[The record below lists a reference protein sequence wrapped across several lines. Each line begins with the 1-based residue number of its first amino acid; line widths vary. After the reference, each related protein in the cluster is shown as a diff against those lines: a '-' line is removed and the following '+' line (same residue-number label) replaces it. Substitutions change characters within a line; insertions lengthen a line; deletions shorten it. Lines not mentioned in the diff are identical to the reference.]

1 MKREI
6 DLGFMIG
13 CEEVNREEDH
23 GLEEYEGL
31 IGVGEGCSKD
41 VRPDI

>member
-1 MKREI
+1 MFKEI

-13 CEEVNREEDH
+13 AGEGICS
-23 GLEEYEGL
+23 EEYL
-31 IGVGEGCSKD
+31 LD